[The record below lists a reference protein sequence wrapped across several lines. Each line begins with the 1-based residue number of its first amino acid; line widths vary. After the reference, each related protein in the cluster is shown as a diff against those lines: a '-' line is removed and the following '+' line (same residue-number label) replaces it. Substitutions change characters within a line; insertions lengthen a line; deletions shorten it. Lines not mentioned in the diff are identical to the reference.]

1 MIPCRGGTGFIS
13 PPDSTNLVLHFSIK
27 HTILIHFGSSWL
39 IFWHPCFWTTY
50 LSHWQTH
57 IFWHACGHIGKGSFG
72 LPHYC
77 TRGTGTGTVTGPGP
91 SGAKRGQAG
100 AKCPGAPSSQWHGL
114 TEAPWLQMSP
124 PPNRLR
130 LRSQVQS
137 WRSRSE
143 PGSPEG
149 SEDLYWL
156 YDALCIYRICCRW
169 LSYLSNLYWG

>member
-1 MIPCRGGTGFIS
+1 MIPCRGGNRIYLTTRFNK
-13 PPDSTNLVLHFSIK
+13 P
-27 HTILIHFGSSWL
+27 GSSFL
-39 IFWHPCFWTTY
+39 HKTQHFDPFWIILTHFLAPLFLDNLFVTLTN
-50 LSHWQTH
+50 SHFLARMWSYWERFIWFTPLLYQGYRD
-57 IFWHACGHIGKGSFG
+57 WHSHRA
-72 LPHYC
+72 
-77 TRGTGTGTVTGPGP
+77 R
-91 SGAKRGQAG
+91 AKRGQAG

-156 YDALCIYRICCRW
+156 YDALCIYRICCR
-169 LSYLSNLYWG
+169 